1 MHFFIKNAINT
12 PLLLLPSVESVPF
25 AASVD
30 SVPFAHSLTLSLLP
44 HPLGDLFT
52 NFVVYSVISAFII
65 GF

>member
-12 PLLLLPSVESVPF
+12 PLLLLPSVESVHF

-30 SVPFAHSLTLSLLP
+30 SIPLP